1 MNIDALM
8 KILEWLD
15 YAALAGCALWGAFCV
30 VVVWRRIQQQRF
42 RNEDAQA
49 EFMDQIDDFLIVGD
63 FDSAIELCEE
73 DGRAVPQLV
82 HLALTN
88 RDLGYNQVRH
98 FVADRFQRD
107 ILSDLEY
114 RLSWVQTCIKS
125 APMLG
130 LFGTVL
136 GMVGAFGKLAAGGNV
151 EATSL
156 AGDISFAL
164 YTTAYGL
171 AIAIPLI
178 FAVAAINIRIR
189 KLEDL
194 VGLGLK
200 RLFDTLK
207 PLLTQ
212 APVGGR

>member
-1 MNIDALM
+1 MNIEALM

-42 RNEDAQA
+42 RSEDAQA
-49 EFMDQIDDFLIVGD
+49 EFMEQIEEALAIGD
-63 FDSAIELCEE
+63 FDAAIELCED
-73 DGRAVPQLV
+73 DGRAVPQLI

-88 RDLGYNQVRH
+88 RDLGYQHVRH

-114 RLSWVQTCIKS
+114 RMSWVQTSIKS

-189 KLEDL
+189 MLEDL

-200 RLFDTLK
+200 RFFDSLK
-207 PLLTQ
+207 PVLAQ

>member
-1 MNIDALM
+1 MNIEALM

-42 RNEDAQA
+42 RSEDAQA
-49 EFMDQIDDFLIVGD
+49 EFMDQIDEALAIGD
-63 FDSAIELCEE
+63 FDAAIELCED
-73 DGRAVPQLV
+73 DGRAVPQLI

-88 RDLGYNQVRH
+88 RDLGYQHVRH

-114 RLSWVQTCIKS
+114 RMSWVQTSIKS

-189 KLEDL
+189 MLEDL

-200 RLFDTLK
+200 RFFDSLK
-207 PLLTQ
+207 PVLAQ
-212 APVGGR
+212 APIGGR

>member
-1 MNIDALM
+1 MS
-8 KILEWLD
+8 ILELVD

-30 VVVWRRIQQQRF
+30 IVVWRRIQQQRF
-42 RNEDAQA
+42 RSEESQA
-49 EFMDQIDDFLIVGD
+49 EFMDQV
-63 FDSAIELCEE
+63 E
-73 DGRAVPQLV
+73 DGRAMPQLV
-82 HLALTN
+82 NLAVTN
-88 RDLGYNQVRH
+88 RDLGYTHLRH

-107 ILSDLEY
+107 ILADLEY

-136 GMVGAFGKLAAGGNV
+136 GMVGAFGKLASGDKV
-151 EATSL
+151 DATSL

-200 RLFDTLK
+200 RLFDALK
-207 PLLTQ
+207 PVLAQ
-212 APVGGR
+212 SPVGGR

>member
-1 MNIDALM
+1 MNISSLM
-8 KILEWLD
+8 SILELVD

-30 VVVWRRIQQQRF
+30 IVVWRRIQQQRF
-42 RNEDAQA
+42 RSEESQA
-49 EFMDQIDDFLIVGD
+49 EFMDQVEDALAAGD
-63 FDSAIELCEE
+63 FDAVIELCED
-73 DGRAVPQLV
+73 DGRAMPQLV
-82 HLALTN
+82 NLAVSN
-88 RDLGYNQVRH
+88 RDLGYTHLRH

-107 ILSDLEY
+107 ILADLEY

-136 GMVGAFGKLAAGGNV
+136 GMVGAFGKLASGDKV
-151 EATSL
+151 DATSL

-200 RLFDTLK
+200 RLFDALK
-207 PLLTQ
+207 PVLAQT
-212 APVGGR
+212 PVGGR

>member
-1 MNIDALM
+1 MNIEALM
-8 KILEWLD
+8 KVLEWLD

-30 VVVWRRIQQQRF
+30 IVVWRRIQQHRF
-42 RNEDAQA
+42 RDEERQA
-49 EFMDQIDDFLIVGD
+49 EFLDQVDELIAVGD
-63 FDSAIELCEE
+63 FDAAIELCED
-73 DGRAVPQLV
+73 DGRAIPQLV

-88 RDLGYNQVRH
+88 RDLGYTHLRH

-200 RLFDTLK
+200 RLFDSLK
-207 PLLTQ
+207 PALAQ
-212 APVGGR
+212 ASMGGR

>member
-1 MNIDALM
+1 MNIEALM

-42 RNEDAQA
+42 RSEDAQA
-49 EFMDQIDDFLIVGD
+49 EFMEQIEEALAIGD
-63 FDSAIELCEE
+63 FDAAIELCE
-73 DGRAVPQLV
+73 DDSRAVPQLI

-88 RDLGYNQVRH
+88 RDLGYQHMRH

-114 RLSWVQTCIKS
+114 RMSWVQTSIKS

-189 KLEDL
+189 MLEDL

-200 RLFDTLK
+200 RFFDSLK
-207 PLLTQ
+207 PVLAQ